1 MIAGDA
7 THEGTAR
14 YRDRFPKLRD
24 ARHFRQAETVPGA
37 GEWWMSSIGL
47 GTYLGQTDGDS
58 DRRYRDA
65 IRAALRS
72 GINVLDTAINYRH
85 QRSERNIGESLREL
99 ISSGEFQRDEIIVC
113 TKAGYFP
120 FDSVLPADPRSYFKS
135 EYVDSGIVDPKE
147 IAGGMHC
154 MHPNY
159 LRDQIERSRRNLGLS
174 TIDVFYVH
182 NPESQLGEVT
192 GQTFVSRL
200 KQAFKM
206 LEDAAREGVI
216 QYYGIASWNAF
227 RVGRSEQ
234 GYMNMETCT
243 AIARELAGERHHFRF
258 VQMPFSL
265 AMPEGWAANSQ
276 PVLRRNTCAL
286 EAAARLGIA
295 VVGSAT
301 LSQGQLVNGLP
312 DALAQKLGMA
322 NDAERAIQFG
332 RSAPGLMTSLIGMG
346 SPEHVA
352 ENLHVAE
359 HPPMPADAWEA
370 LFTRA

>member
-1 MIAGDA
+1 
-7 THEGTAR
+7 
-14 YRDRFPKLRD
+14 
-24 ARHFRQAETVPGA
+24 
-37 GEWWMSSIGL
+37 
-47 GTYLGQTDGDS
+47 
-58 DRRYRDA
+58 
-65 IRAALRS
+65 
-72 GINVLDTAINYRH
+72 
-85 QRSERNIGESLREL
+85 
-99 ISSGEFQRDEIIVC
+99 
-113 TKAGYFP
+113 
-120 FDSVLPADPRSYFKS
+120 
-135 EYVDSGIVDPKE
+135 
-147 IAGGMHC
+147 
-154 MHPNY
+154 
-159 LRDQIERSRRNLGLS
+159 
-174 TIDVFYVH
+174 
-182 NPESQLGEVT
+182 VT

>member
-1 MIAGDA
+1 MIAAHA

-58 DRRYRDA
+58 DRRYCDA

-99 ISSGEFQRDEIIVC
+99 LSSGELGRDEIIVC

-154 MHPNY
+154 MHPKY

-192 GQTFVSRL
+192 GETFVSRL

-258 VQMPFSL
+258 IQMPFSL

-301 LSQGQLVNGLP
+301 LSQGQLVDGLP
-312 DALAQKLGMA
+312 DALAQKLRMA
-322 NDAERAIQFG
+322 TDAERAIQFG
-332 RSAPGLMTSLIGMG
+332 RSAPGLATSLIGMG
-346 SPEHVA
+346 RPEHVA
-352 ENLHVAE
+352 ENLLVAE

>member
-24 ARHFRQAETVPGA
+24 VRHFRQAETVPGA
-37 GEWWMSSIGL
+37 GEWWMSSVGL
-47 GTYLGQTDGDS
+47 GTYLGQTDDAS
-58 DRRYRDA
+58 DRLYCDA
-65 IRAALRS
+65 IKAALRS

-99 ISSGEFQRDEIIVC
+99 ISSGELHRDEIIVC

-120 FDSVLPADPRSYFKS
+120 FDSVLPADPPSYFKS

-154 MHPNY
+154 MHPKY
-159 LRDQIERSRRNLGLS
+159 LRDQIERSRRNLGLG

-182 NPESQLGEVT
+182 NPESQLGAVSGEIYL
-192 GQTFVSRL
+192 SRL

-234 GYMNMETCT
+234 GYMNLETCA

-258 VQMPFSL
+258 IQMPFSL

-276 PVLRRNTCAL
+276 PVLKRNTCAL

-301 LSQGQLVNGLP
+301 LSQGQLVEGLP
-312 DALAQKLGMA
+312 DALVQKLGMA

-332 RSAPGLMTSLIGMG
+332 RSAPGLTTSLIGMG
-346 SPEHVA
+346 RPEHVA

-359 HPPMPADAWEA
+359 HPPMPADVWEA

>member
-332 RSAPGLMTSLIGMG
+332 RSAPGITTSLIGMG
-346 SPEHVA
+346 RPEHVA

-359 HPPMPADAWEA
+359 HPPMPADVWEA